1 MKKTYFPHDSNARND
16 YKLIK
21 LRSKYNYE
29 GFGIY
34 FALLELLFSENNK
47 LRIDDFETLAFGLQC
62 DSAILKDIIQNFDLF
77 EFEDDFFYS
86 KRLSKTLDD
95 ICQKSLKASE
105 NAKKRWN
112 NATAMRS
119 HKEQICDINASKV
132 NESKVKKSKSN
143 DILLRLEAFQKK
155 VFNIKDIDLEDKK
168 AFIDYW
174 SETNKS
180 ASKMR
185 FEMEKTWDLGR
196 RIKRWV
202 NNGFNKDKNKMPD
215 YFDEVL
221 YKKMDMSSKKEYE
234 KKLKQNGFSYSYNPN
249 SGGKWIKKAGV

>member
-1 MKKTYFPHDSNARND
+1 
-16 YKLIK
+16 
-21 LRSKYNYE
+21 
-29 GFGIY
+29 
-34 FALLELLFSENNK
+34 LLFSENNK

-62 DSAILKDIIQNFDLF
+62 DSAILKDIIENFDLF
-77 EFEDDFFYS
+77 ELEGDFFYS

-119 HKEQICDINASKV
+119 HYDPSTIKV
-132 NESKVKKSKSN
+132 NESKVKKSKVN
-143 DILLRLEAFQKK
+143 KIEDRIHDFKK
-155 VFNIKDIDLEDKK
+155 SVFSHNNFDKEDLDN
-168 AFIDYW
+168 FFLYW
-174 SETNKS
+174 TEKNKS
-180 ASKMR
+180 GTKFRAELERTFSIP
-185 FEMEKTWDLGR
+185 L
-196 RIKRWV
+196 RIARWC

-221 YKKMDMSSKKEYE
+221 YKKMDMGSKKEYE

>member
-21 LRSKYNYE
+21 LRAKYSWA

-47 LRIDDFETLAFGLQC
+47 LRVDDFETLAFGLQC
-62 DSAILKDIIQNFDLF
+62 EPSILKDIIENFDLF
-77 EFEDDFFYS
+77 VIEGDFFYS

-105 NAKKRWN
+105 NAKKRWSMQPQSDRN
-112 NATAMRS
+112 TIKVN
-119 HKEQICDINASKV
+119 KSKV
-132 NESKVKKSKSN
+132 NKSKLNKIDDRIHDFKKSVFSHN
-143 DILLRLEAFQKK
+143 DFDKK
-155 VFNIKDIDLEDKK
+155 DLED
-168 AFIDYW
+168 FFLYW
-174 SETNKS
+174 TEKNKS
-180 ASKMR
+180 GTKFRA
-185 FEMEKTWDLGR
+185 EMQRTFSIPL
-196 RIKRWV
+196 RIARWC
-202 NNGFNKDKNKMPD
+202 NNGFNKDKNKTPD

-221 YKKMDMSSKKEYE
+221 YKKMDMTARKDYE
-234 KKLKQNGFSYSYNPN
+234 KHLKGLGYEYVYNPN

>member
-112 NATAMRS
+112 NAIAMRS

-132 NESKVKKSKSN
+132 NESKVKKSKVKKIDDRIRDFKKSVFSHN
-143 DILLRLEAFQKK
+143 DFDNK
-155 VFNIKDIDLEDKK
+155 DLED
-168 AFIDYW
+168 FFLYW
-174 SETNKS
+174 TEKNKS
-180 ASKMR
+180 GTKFRA
-185 FEMEKTWDLGR
+185 EMERTFSIPL
-196 RIKRWV
+196 RIARWC
-202 NNGFNKDKNKMPD
+202 NNGFNKDKNKLPD

-221 YKKMDMSSKKEYE
+221 YKKMDMGSKKEYE

-249 SGGKWIKKAGV
+249 SGGKWIKK